1 MKCSFPGSDEN
12 MLAVA
17 INDVS
22 VTRPAK
28 QTVLVSR
35 GSVVC
40 SRVLSPFI
48 TGASC
53 NFQEMVKYTLKVIF
67 CVRHAKKKSI
77 YRVKKGTVPSVSKDE
92 PTEVKYLKSF
102 SHELLAV

>member
-22 VTRPAK
+22 VIRPAK

-40 SRVLSPFI
+40 SRVLSPAFI
-48 TGASC
+48 TGAC
-53 NFQEMVKYTLKVIF
+53 RNFQEMVKYT
-67 CVRHAKKKSI
+67 
-77 YRVKKGTVPSVSKDE
+77 
-92 PTEVKYLKSF
+92 
-102 SHELLAV
+102 